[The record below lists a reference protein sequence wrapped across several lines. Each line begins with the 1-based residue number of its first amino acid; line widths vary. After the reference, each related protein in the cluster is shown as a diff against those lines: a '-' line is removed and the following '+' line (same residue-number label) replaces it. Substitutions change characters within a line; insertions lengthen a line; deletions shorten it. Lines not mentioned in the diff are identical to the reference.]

1 MLSNIVVDL
10 VQVENFNVEDVGLR
24 KASLLDVPYVFEL
37 LLEGAF
43 FGAFSASF
51 MLPNGTMRLLYYVFK
66 LWFNQFSWGR
76 RSYQPAALLML
87 NKQDKDIGFTYLQ
100 EVKVGEKKNTFL
112 VLSLMSISKEYR
124 NQKIG
129 TEVVNKIY
137 NAIPPGDSMAVACTK
152 YAVVM
157 QKILRKLKFSASKN
171 RLYGLRE
178 FTKTKSQA

>member
-1 MLSNIVVDL
+1 
-10 VQVENFNVEDVGLR
+10 
-24 KASLLDVPYVFEL
+24 
-37 LLEGAF
+37 
-43 FGAFSASF
+43 
-51 MLPNGTMRLLYYVFK
+51 
-66 LWFNQFSWGR
+66 
-76 RSYQPAALLML
+76 ML